1 MRAVQEYNIVFLETS
16 AKSGKNVKFVFH
28 DVAKC
33 VHTHRFISTFSCGN
47 MSNYVNL
54 K

>member
-33 VHTHRFISTFSCGN
+33 VHTFSCGN